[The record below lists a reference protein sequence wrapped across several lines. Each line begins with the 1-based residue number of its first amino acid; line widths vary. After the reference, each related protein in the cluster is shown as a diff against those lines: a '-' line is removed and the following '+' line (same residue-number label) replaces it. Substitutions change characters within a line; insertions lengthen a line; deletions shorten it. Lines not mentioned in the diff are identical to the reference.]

1 MSFTPSTTSAA
12 AARAPAAQ
20 LVAQPAAQPAL
31 RERVLQASRELLAE
45 GGPAALSMREVARRS
60 GVTHQAPYHHFPDK
74 ASIVAELV
82 TQGFEELAGRLSLA
96 HGPAVPG
103 GREARRAT
111 LRAAAEAYLGFALDH
126 PAVFRLMF
134 RPELCESARF
144 PQAREAAERA
154 RGELHRLVCT
164 VHGSAA
170 DESLA
175 SLHWAHVHGL
185 ACLSLDGPLEHCM
198 PAEAERRAHLRAAT
212 EHFVRMVLP

>member
-1 MSFTPSTTSAA
+1 MPAA
-12 AARAPAAQ
+12 ASSPPTAAPAA
-20 LVAQPAAQPAL
+20 VAPRPASEPPAL

-74 ASIVAELV
+74 ESIVAELV
-82 TQGFEELAGRLSLA
+82 TQGFEELATRMARANEL
-96 HGPAVPG
+96 AVPAG
-103 GREARRAT
+103 TPGRRAR

-134 RPELCESARF
+134 RPELCQAARF
-144 PQAREAAERA
+144 PLAREAAERA
-154 RGELHRLVCT
+154 RAELQRLVQS
-164 VHGSAA
+164 VHGGDA

-185 ACLSLDGPLEHCM
+185 ACLALDGPLEHCV
-198 PAEAERRAHLRAAT
+198 PTEAERRAHLRAAT
-212 EHFVRMVLP
+212 EHFVQRVVR